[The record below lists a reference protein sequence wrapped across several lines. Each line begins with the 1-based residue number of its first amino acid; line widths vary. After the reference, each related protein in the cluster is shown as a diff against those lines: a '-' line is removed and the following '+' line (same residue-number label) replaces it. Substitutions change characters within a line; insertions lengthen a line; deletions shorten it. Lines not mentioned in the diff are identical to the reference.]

1 MTAPAIAAA
10 PSIWRSLLNF
20 LPFREPAPRAAERQV
35 ECQVKHRAA
44 ARRSA
49 AQPEAGPFEREVAI
63 RFAHCDPAGIVFYPQ
78 YFVIM
83 NGLMEDWFSEGL
95 GVDFA
100 DMVARRRI
108 GIPTV
113 AIDCAFSKPSRLG
126 ELVTFGVSVT
136 RVGERSIGIEVQAV
150 ANGELRLRATQTIV
164 LMSLDTMKS
173 IPIPPD
179 VRANLSRFRSL
190 PSSQEVGMQD
200 RGRGGAV
207 PKPESAAGSARREHV
222 TS

>member
-1 MTAPAIAAA
+1 MTAPSIFAT

-20 LPFREPAPRAAERQV
+20 LPFREPTARAAERP
-35 ECQVKHRAA
+35 AA
-44 ARRSA
+44 ARRSS
-49 AQPEAGPFEREVAI
+49 AQPVAGAFEREVAI

-100 DMVARRRI
+100 DMVSRRRI

-113 AIDCAFSKPSRLG
+113 AIECAFSKPSRLG
-126 ELVTFGVSVT
+126 EIVTFGVSVT

-150 ANGELRLRATQTIV
+150 AGGELRLSAKQTIV
-164 LMSLDTMKS
+164 MMSLDTMKS

-179 VRANLSRFRSL
+179 VRANLSRFRSRAAS
-190 PSSQEVGMQD
+190 PEVGTQD
-200 RGRGGAV
+200 GASRGVARA
-207 PKPESAAGSARREHV
+207 PEPPAGNTRREHL

>member
-1 MTAPAIAAA
+1 MTAPAIAATT
-10 PSIWRSLLNF
+10 STWKSLLNF
-20 LPFREPAPRAAERQV
+20 LPFRMPAGYPVER
-35 ECQVKHRAA
+35 HAA

-49 AQPEAGPFEREVAI
+49 AQPVPGPFERDVAI

-95 GVDFA
+95 RVDFA
-100 DMVARRRI
+100 DMVTRRRI

-126 ELVTFGVSVT
+126 EVVTFSVSVT
-136 RVGERSIGIEVQAV
+136 RVGERSIGIEVHAV
-150 ANGELRLRATQTIV
+150 ANGEVRLRATQTIV
-164 LMSLDTMKS
+164 MMSLDTMKS

-179 VRANLSRFRSL
+179 VRANLSRFRAPAAS
-190 PSSQEVGMQD
+190 PGVGTQD
-200 RGRGGAV
+200 GGQGRAAGE
-207 PKPESAAGSARREHV
+207 PEPAAGSARREHV
-222 TS
+222 SS

>member
-1 MTAPAIAAA
+1 MTAPAIAAT
-10 PSIWRSLLNF
+10 SWTWKSLLNF
-20 LPFREPAPRAAERQV
+20 LPFRAPAEHPAQRRAV
-35 ECQVKHRAA
+35 VC
-44 ARRSA
+44 RSA
-49 AQPEAGPFEREVAI
+49 AQPAVGPFEREVAI

-83 NGLMEDWFSEGL
+83 NVLMEDWFSEGL

-100 DMVARRRI
+100 HMVSRRRI

-113 AIDCAFSKPSRLG
+113 AIECAFSKPSRLG
-126 ELVTFGVSVT
+126 ELVTFSVAVT

-150 ANGELRLRATQTIV
+150 ADGELRLRATQTIV
-164 LMSLDTMKS
+164 MMSLDTMKA

-179 VRANLSRFRSL
+179 VRANLSRFRSRAAAAEL
-190 PSSQEVGMQD
+190 GTQD
-200 RGRGGAV
+200 AARG
-207 PKPESAAGSARREHV
+207 ESAHEAQSAVGSARREHV

>member
-20 LPFREPAPRAAERQV
+20 LPFREPAPRPAERHV
-35 ECQVKHRAA
+35 A
-44 ARRSA
+44 ARRSS
-49 AQPEAGPFEREVAI
+49 AQPAAGPFEREVSI

-100 DMVARRRI
+100 DMVSRRKI

-113 AIDCAFSKPSRLG
+113 AIECAFSRPSRLG
-126 ELVTFGVSVT
+126 EVVTFSVAVT
-136 RVGERSIGIEVQAV
+136 RVGERSIGVEVQAT
-150 ANGELRLRATQTIV
+150 ANGEVRLSAKQTIV
-164 LMSLDTMKS
+164 MMSLDTMKS

-179 VRANLSRFRSL
+179 VRANLSRFRSQAAS
-190 PSSQEVGMQD
+190 PEVGTQD
-200 RGRGGAV
+200 GGRAGAAHASE
-207 PKPESAAGSARREHV
+207 PAAGSTRREHV
-222 TS
+222 SS